1 MENKGTGDV
10 SALNFEDVVTEN
22 SKNKQIKNF
31 LLNVAKTVVLFFS
44 WCCLGLYAEVL
55 GPSLQTYIN
64 VTGTNSE
71 EISHCFSMREL
82 GMFFGSLVG
91 AFFADRF
98 VRYRNLTMAS
108 TLILGAVTIGAVPF
122 CFDVLSLSATFFF
135 SGCAHGAMTANGNPL
150 LNSIWLEKSGGPFN
164 FMHSGYGVGAAI
176 APGLLAPY
184 TYSDVRFLP
193 NGSTVNTTL
202 IHLHTPYYIVAGLCC
217 FVACL
222 FCSFNFCFPK
232 KEHSNDNSL
241 LKTDG
246 DDEISFHQD
255 ELTMDNAS
263 PRSFKKI
270 PKWWQTVA
278 SQSKVILYIVFP
290 TFLLFGALV
299 GNERV
304 FSKFIFVFANEGPA
318 KLSKDDCL
326 LLTGVYWIVFALAR
340 VITVPVS
347 LIIPLPILFA
357 IQLVGAW
364 AMALGLYLGPA
375 TRMAYLAFT
384 ICFGLFKSPLFPTA
398 LGLISMAT
406 PITGVIVFFV
416 NLGSSLG
423 ASGLQAMAGA
433 VLHRKGRH
441 MFPLLV
447 MISGAVLI
455 FIGVA
460 LIAATH
466 LYKKK
471 YGSPSDIRVKV
482 KPNEENEMTSQSA

>member
-1 MENKGTGDV
+1 MTNKGTGDIPA
-10 SALNFEDVVTEN
+10 SNFDDAVTES
-22 SKNKQIKNF
+22 SKSKRINIF
-31 LLNVAKTVVLFFS
+31 LQNVTKTVVLFFS

-71 EISHCFSMREL
+71 EISRCFSMREL

-98 VRYRNLTMAS
+98 VRYRNLTMAV
-108 TLILGAVTIGAVPF
+108 TLILGAITIGAVPF
-122 CFDVLSLSATFFF
+122 CLDVMSLSATFFF
-135 SGCAHGAMTANGNPL
+135 SGFAHGSMTANGNPL

-164 FMHSGYGVGAAI
+164 FMHAGYGVGAAI

-184 TYSDVRFLP
+184 TYSDVRHLA

-202 IHLHTPYYIVAGLCC
+202 IHLHIPYYIVAGLCC
-217 FVACL
+217 FVAFL
-222 FCSFNFCFPK
+222 FCFFNFCHPK
-232 KEHSNDNSL
+232 KKRSTDNSI

-246 DDEISFHQD
+246 CDEISSYLD
-255 ELTMDNAS
+255 ELTVDDAS
-263 PRSFKKI
+263 PRPIKKT
-270 PKWWQTVA
+270 PRWWQAVV

-318 KLSKDDCL
+318 RLSKDDCL
-326 LLTGVYWIVFALAR
+326 LLTGVYWIVFAIAR

-364 AMALGLYLGPA
+364 AMALGLYLGPS
-375 TRMAYLAFT
+375 TRVAYLAFT
-384 ICFGLFKSPLFPTA
+384 VCFGLFKSPLFPTG
-398 LGLISMAT
+398 LGLISTAT

-423 ASGLQAMAGA
+423 ASGLQALAGA
-433 VLHRKGRH
+433 ILHRIGVH
-441 MFPLLV
+441 VFPLLV
-447 MISGAVLI
+447 MASGAVLI
-455 FIGVA
+455 FIGAA
-460 LIAATH
+460 LIATTQ
-466 LYKKK
+466 LYKKRH
-471 YGSPSDIRVKV
+471 GSPSDMSVKV